1 MGTEGSPFSGRPGLR
16 GAPRDVRHQGTG
28 GTTYGME
35 KTTLYLPREL
45 KDAVES
51 AAAARGCSEAEVVRE
66 ALRALT
72 RAAVAPRPKL
82 PLFRSGKRD
91 LASNVEKALKGFGKR

>member
-1 MGTEGSPFSGRPGLR
+1 M
-16 GAPRDVRHQGTG
+16 
-28 GTTYGME
+28 YGIE

-45 KDAVES
+45 KNAVEN

-72 RAAVAPRPKL
+72 RTAVAPRPKL
-82 PLFRSGKRD
+82 PLFRSGKPG
-91 LASNVEKALKGFGKR
+91 LASNVDKALKGFGER